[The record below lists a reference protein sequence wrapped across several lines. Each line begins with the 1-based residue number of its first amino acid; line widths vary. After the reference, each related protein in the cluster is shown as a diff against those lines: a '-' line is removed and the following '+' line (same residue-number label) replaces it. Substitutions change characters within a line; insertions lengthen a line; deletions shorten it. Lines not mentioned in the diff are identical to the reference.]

1 MHKQK
6 PSSMPQFGVC
16 VCVSVTQSCL
26 TLCDPIDCSPPGSSV
41 HGILQARTVEWAVF
55 SYSRGSFQTRDWTQV
70 SCTESRLFTIW
81 ATRADLHSIQY
92 YAICFLLLKA
102 FLWGQSMISTQYMV
116 PSGHNQEQFW
126 LLLHGSDWHFFPGGI
141 SCTLSSPN
149 SKLSVT
155 LTLILEDK
163 GLLVIWSLSGRGPR
177 RGQ

>member
-1 MHKQK
+1 MYKQK

-16 VCVSVTQSCL
+16 VCVFVTQSCPI
-26 TLCDPIDCSPPGSSV
+26 LCDPIDCSPPGSSV

-55 SYSRGSFQTRDWTQV
+55 SYSRGSFQTRAWTQV

-102 FLWGQSMISTQYMV
+102 LLWGQSMISTQYMV
-116 PSGHNQEQFW
+116 LSGHNQEQFW

-141 SCTLSSPN
+141 SCTWSSPN
-149 SKLSVT
+149 SKLCNT
-155 LTLILEDK
+155 DLD
-163 GLLVIWSLSGRGPR
+163 SGR
-177 RGQ
+177 